1 MENPNIP
8 SALPEWARCIENHV
22 PHDEREAAEKQ
33 IMLNLIAMQGDA
45 ILSRESTH
53 AHMTCSAMIV
63 NRERTKMLMA
73 YHKIYDSWA
82 WTGGHNDGES
92 DFMGVAMREARE
104 ETGIKTLRPL
114 VDGPASLEVLHVLAH
129 IKRGKW
135 VGTHL
140 HLNISF
146 LFEADETEPLRI
158 AADENS
164 AVGWINICDMEREV
178 SEPHIIPTYKKLIA
192 MANNC

>member
-8 SALPEWARCIENHV
+8 SALPQWARCIENHV

-82 WTGGHNDGES
+82 WTGGHADGES
-92 DFMGVAMREARE
+92 GFEAIARREAQE
-104 ETGIKTLRPL
+104 ETGITGLRRARVLTL
-114 VDGPASLEVLHVLAH
+114 
-129 IKRGKW
+129 
-135 VGTHL
+135 
-140 HLNISF
+140 
-146 LFEADETEPLRI
+146 
-158 AADENS
+158 
-164 AVGWINICDMEREV
+164 
-178 SEPHIIPTYKKLIA
+178 
-192 MANNC
+192 